1 MGTQVGPD
9 SNFSRMKFFIL
20 ACFLATAAA
29 MPLEDTAEVKEA
41 KAVFYKAFEAAEQ
54 REHAKLKLVPAPVVT
69 KYVQVAA
76 PVAAPVLYSNAVY
89 SHVAQPYAVHVP
101 AAPAA
106 PEDTADVKEAK
117 AMFYKAFEEAEKGEH
132 AKLAPAPVM
141 NASLPDAPEVA
152 AAKPYLADDAAVAA
166 AKPYLADAPE
176 VAAAKPYLADDADV
190 VAAKAD
196 FMKYFDARKAGI
208 PATPG
213 SLEPVQVAAPVAAP
227 VSTVYS
233 NPIYNYALPYTYN
246 NWGYSGL
253 SPYYYA
259 NTYYNAPLTYAAYPT
274 VAVAKEVKH
283 E

>member
-1 MGTQVGPD
+1 MG
-9 SNFSRMKFFIL
+9 
-20 ACFLATAAA
+20 
-29 MPLEDTAEVKEA
+29 
-41 KAVFYKAFEAAEQ
+41 
-54 REHAKLKLVPAPVVT
+54 
-69 KYVQVAA
+69 
-76 PVAAPVLYSNAVY
+76 
-89 SHVAQPYAVHVP
+89 
-101 AAPAA
+101 
-106 PEDTADVKEAK
+106 
-117 AMFYKAFEEAEKGEH
+117 AEKGEH

-141 NASLPDAPEVA
+141 NAYLPDAPEVA
-152 AAKPYLADDAAVAA
+152 AAKPYLADDAAVAG
-166 AKPYLADAPE
+166 
-176 VAAAKPYLADDADV
+176 AKPYLADDADV

>member
-1 MGTQVGPD
+1 
-9 SNFSRMKFFIL
+9 
-20 ACFLATAAA
+20 
-29 MPLEDTAEVKEA
+29 MPVEDTAEVKEA
-41 KAVFYKAFEAAEQ
+41 KAVFYKAFEAAEN

-76 PVAAPVLYSNAVY
+76 PVAAPVLYSNAIY

-141 NASLPDAPEVA
+141 NAYLPDAPEVA

-176 VAAAKPYLADDADV
+176 VAAAKPYLADTPAVAAAKPYLADDAAVAAAKPYVADDADV

-253 SPYYYA
+253 SPYYYT